1 MVSLDK
7 SNGIFNVLSPKI
19 CVPKETKDIN
29 VKVFNMITNKN
40 KNKNETRTMQN
51 HFSCNCKCKFNTT
64 TINSKQKWNN
74 KTCQCECKNYRTFKK
89 DYSWNPITCICEN
102 IKYLKS
108 IVVTL
113 AIECDEIIPLMDTVS
128 TKMTNAIAT
137 NVMST
142 ILTNYDNKKVRYKID
157 CYILHTVLLAIIL
170 LLIITIV
177 CYHYAKHRSK
187 QKGNNAQ
194 II

>member
-1 MVSLDK
+1 
-7 SNGIFNVLSPKI
+7 
-19 CVPKETKDIN
+19 
-29 VKVFNMITNKN
+29 
-40 KNKNETRTMQN
+40 
-51 HFSCNCKCKFNTT
+51 
-64 TINSKQKWNN
+64 
-74 KTCQCECKNYRTFKK
+74 
-89 DYSWNPITCICEN
+89 
-102 IKYLKS
+102 
-108 IVVTL
+108 
-113 AIECDEIIPLMDTVS
+113 MDTVS

-170 LLIITIV
+170 LLITTIV